1 MIGGFSMCSSPG
13 LLEREGVLELA
24 VKYTD
29 HPPARWIHTEVN
41 EINYRLCI

>member
-29 HPPARWIHTEVN
+29 HPPAHWIHTEVN
-41 EINYRLCI
+41 EINF

>member
-1 MIGGFSMCSSPG
+1 MCSSPG

-29 HPPARWIHTEVN
+29 HPPAHWIHTEVN
-41 EINYRLCI
+41 EINF